1 MSTDRFAAFGD
12 HLTASFNAQNIG
24 GRVESAYRFATPVG
38 GVTPFSALQAQS
50 LPNTD
55 LQRSRSHRRRFRSD
69 LQWSAPGKLA
79 KNRMGKVPTG

>member
-38 GVTPFSALQAQS
+38 GVT
-50 LPNTD
+50 
-55 LQRSRSHRRRFRSD
+55 R
-69 LQWSAPGKLA
+69 PG
-79 KNRMGKVPTG
+79 P